1 VGENPLTNAKDDP
14 TGCCSV
20 AEVSLKAIM
29 EARNPI
35 ENILVKP
42 NDVISVPRAPT
53 IYVIGQVVKSG
64 GFVLNDRES
73 MTALQALAMAGG
85 LDKTARA
92 RDSKILRLPA
102 EGKTRKEI
110 PIDLKKVLDG
120 KGPDVPMEADDIL
133 FIPSSVPQKAA
144 LRALEAAVQMGTGIV
159 IWRR

>member
-1 VGENPLTNAKDDP
+1 
-14 TGCCSV
+14 
-20 AEVSLKAIM
+20 M
-29 EARNPI
+29 
-35 ENILVKP
+35 
-42 NDVISVPRAPT
+42 
-53 IYVIGQVVKSG
+53 
-64 GFVLNDRES
+64 LNDRES
-73 MTALQALAMAGG
+73 MTALQALSMAGG

-144 LRALEAAVQMGTGIV
+144 SNCPDLLIPIACSLRSSSTAHSKALPAS
-159 IWRR
+159 WRRNGRHER